1 MDYER
6 KPTTA
11 LAGVF
16 IISNA
21 ALGAGTLAFPQAFA
35 KTGLYLSLPILAVS
49 IVFGCSFSIELQPN
63 LRKKLELLKLTV

>member
-49 IVFGCSFSIELQPN
+49 VILVQCNYFEYIRFYEFSGF
-63 LRKKLELLKLTV
+63 